1 MDFRLLERVVQWILQ
16 FVHEPAYNFVLCLK
30 MLLLLLQRHQFVCK
44 SEN

>member
-30 MLLLLLQRHQFVCK
+30 MLPQNDATPSVCM
-44 SEN
+44 